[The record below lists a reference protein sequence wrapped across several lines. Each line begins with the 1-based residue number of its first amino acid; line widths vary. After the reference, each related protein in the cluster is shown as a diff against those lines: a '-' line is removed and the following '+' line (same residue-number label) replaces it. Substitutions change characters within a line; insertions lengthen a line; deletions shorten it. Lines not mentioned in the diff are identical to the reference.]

1 MLGGPMRTL
10 LCAAAAVVMAWELV
24 LMPFAGVAAIRNHA
38 WGSWLALALAL
49 LALAAVFALHVAGAV
64 KFRIPVWYAFL
75 FPAGY
80 SIGAVMAVD
89 SLRRRFTR
97 RVPWKGRIYR

>member
-1 MLGGPMRTL
+1 
-10 LCAAAAVVMAWELV
+10 
-24 LMPFAGVAAIRNHA
+24 
-38 WGSWLALALAL
+38 
-49 LALAAVFALHVAGAV
+49 V

-80 SIGAVMAVD
+80 SIGALMAVD